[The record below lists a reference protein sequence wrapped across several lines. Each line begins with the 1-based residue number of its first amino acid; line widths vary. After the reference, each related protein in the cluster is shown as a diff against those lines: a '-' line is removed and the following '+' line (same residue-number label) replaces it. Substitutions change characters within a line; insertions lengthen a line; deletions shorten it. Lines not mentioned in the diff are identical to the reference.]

1 MNQRSSPVRATNA
14 TNATRRAMNS
24 RAIKRVTTTT
34 DDDGNDA
41 ETTDTTPVYATFAED
56 VTGFFGKWNLQPN
69 APRSKR
75 LGSPARDGGRGGS
88 GRAVGTSS
96 PPPREPKWTDET
108 DEDDEYLFSD
118 YDAVTPAANRRV
130 VSFERVRSVPGA
142 RAARGAGN
150 AAKLAAKSFKRFT
163 SRAARGMVGVLSDRS
178 SVFDFKM
185 FKLFTFVLN
194 VTLSTFEIPR
204 QLILIPLIV
213 GSRLA
218 MVPEWLLSAFEYD
231 SWEMPRAKKKRPKL
245 STDFKFPTLRWN
257 ALKTWEN
264 AMQAGRESLR
274 RVESQ
279 VRTEPGETPEM
290 RAVIDKLIEEGLAY
304 DKACDSQKSQA
315 AFERALE
322 LRPKDPVV
330 MISLSKELSDRVFD
344 HEIFH
349 NKPQARQLASRAA
362 DLASEAIELAPENA
376 QCYIAL
382 AVANARLSMFSD
394 ARQKV
399 ELTHSIKGNLMKALE
414 IEPESDYAY
423 HVLARFEHTMAHIG
437 GLMRYLIKTIYGAIE
452 PATIERAEEYF
463 RRAIEINPKRLIH
476 GVELAKLLY
485 ETKRYDECKELLV
498 PSIELEIED
507 INSVRTKKDGEA
519 LLKKLTNKLNRTP
532 SRLSMSRTPSKHRLP
547 RTSSSS
553 HTPMSPLTP
562 ISRNNSKG
570 SGLFD

>member
-1 MNQRSSPVRATNA
+1 
-14 TNATRRAMNS
+14 
-24 RAIKRVTTTT
+24 
-34 DDDGNDA
+34 
-41 ETTDTTPVYATFAED
+41 
-56 VTGFFGKWNLQPN
+56 
-69 APRSKR
+69 
-75 LGSPARDGGRGGS
+75 
-88 GRAVGTSS
+88 
-96 PPPREPKWTDET
+96 
-108 DEDDEYLFSD
+108 
-118 YDAVTPAANRRV
+118 
-130 VSFERVRSVPGA
+130 
-142 RAARGAGN
+142 
-150 AAKLAAKSFKRFT
+150 
-163 SRAARGMVGVLSDRS
+163 
-178 SVFDFKM
+178 
-185 FKLFTFVLN
+185 
-194 VTLSTFEIPR
+194 
-204 QLILIPLIV
+204 
-213 GSRLA
+213 
-218 MVPEWLLSAFEYD
+218 
-231 SWEMPRAKKKRPKL
+231 
-245 STDFKFPTLRWN
+245 
-257 ALKTWEN
+257 
-264 AMQAGRESLR
+264 
-274 RVESQ
+274 
-279 VRTEPGETPEM
+279 
-290 RAVIDKLIEEGLAY
+290 
-304 DKACDSQKSQA
+304 
-315 AFERALE
+315 
-322 LRPKDPVV
+322 

-437 GLMRYLIKTIYGAIE
+437 GLMRY
-452 PATIERAEEYF
+452 F
-463 RRAIEINPKRLIH
+463 
-476 GVELAKLLY
+476 
-485 ETKRYDECKELLV
+485 
-498 PSIELEIED
+498 